1 MIRGAKKLDSLYAH
15 FDKNTATHIKKQQ
28 KNELIL
34 NIINSTDTLLSNSF
48 QSKLINRKKWY
59 LNDNNL
65 PNNAYFIG
73 YLTYQSKQNQFK
85 DEFKVKFKQ
94 DFNKYLKYLKQ
105 QYPTSI
111 VF

>member
-1 MIRGAKKLDSLYAH
+1 MTSMRKFLAASLRNRAIACGISCWSSGDICCAPEICSNVSSVKKLQITWA
-15 FDKNTATHIKKQQ
+15 
-28 KNELIL
+28 
-34 NIINSTDTLLSNSF
+34 
-48 QSKLINRKKWY
+48 

-85 DEFKVKFKQ
+85 DEFAKDFKGN
-94 DFNKYLKYLKQ
+94 FHNYLTYLKDK
-105 QYPTSI
+105 YPSSI

>member
-1 MIRGAKKLDSLYAH
+1 M
-15 FDKNTATHIKKQQ
+15 
-28 KNELIL
+28 
-34 NIINSTDTLLSNSF
+34 NSTDTLGRHSAGRHSALAGKF
-48 QSKLINRKKWY
+48 ESKKISRKKWQ

-73 YLTYQSKQNQFK
+73 YLTYQSKQNMFKEAFK
-85 DEFKVKFKQ
+85 DKFKY
-94 DFNKYLKYLKQ
+94 DFNRYLKSLKQ